1 MIKDRFYDF
10 IEAKIRRSEKH
21 DFSILE
27 IFIYSI
33 MTILLII
40 SLIVITALFTI
51 LSIPQFLY
59 NKFKRK

>member
-1 MIKDRFYDF
+1 MNRFYDF

-27 IFIYSI
+27 TLTYSL

-40 SLIVITALFTI
+40 SLIVITALLTI

-59 NKFKRK
+59 NRFKRN